1 MQDYVTV
8 LTAYLRRFGSA
19 PPSILTEDG
28 ATELML
34 RALARGRAI
43 DILDL
48 ADPIFPPADVAVD
61 RRRRAVVA

>member
-19 PPSILTEDG
+19 PPSILTENG
-28 ATELML
+28 AVELML
-34 RALARGRAI
+34 KALARDRAI

-61 RRRRAVVA
+61 RQRQAAGA